1 MRFGE
6 GVLKHATGHSKLS
19 EVALVCL
26 LDMCRAAT
34 YVKEQGEVP
43 LRLVAFDIAHE
54 IKVCMLAHIT
64 CWSSLLDIL
73 LP

>member
-1 MRFGE
+1 MKFGE

-34 YVKEQGEVP
+34 YVKEEGEVP
-43 LRLVAFDIAHE
+43 LRMVAFDIAHE
-54 IKVCMLAHIT
+54 IKVYVVTPLIF
-64 CWSSLLDIL
+64 WSSFDIFPL
-73 LP
+73 